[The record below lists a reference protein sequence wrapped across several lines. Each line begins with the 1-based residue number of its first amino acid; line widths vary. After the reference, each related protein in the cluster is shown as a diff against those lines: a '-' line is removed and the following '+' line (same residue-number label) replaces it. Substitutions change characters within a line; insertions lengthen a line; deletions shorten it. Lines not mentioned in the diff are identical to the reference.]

1 MTAFTATLE
10 SLISDIGTITNFFVN
25 QFVSIAD
32 MFFNSPFVI
41 YIGLGI
47 IVSILGI
54 VAAFLRIKSSA
65 SSKTDH

>member
-10 SLISDIGTITNFFVN
+10 SLITDIGTITNFFVN

-47 IVSILGI
+47 IVGILGI
-54 VAAFLRIKSSA
+54 VAAFLRIKRSS
-65 SSKTDH
+65 

>member
-10 SLISDIGTITNFFVN
+10 SLITDIGTITNFFVN

-41 YIGLGI
+41 YVGLGI

-54 VAAFLRIKSSA
+54 VAAFLRIKRS
-65 SSKTDH
+65 T

>member
-47 IVSILGI
+47 IVTILGI
-54 VAAFLRIKSSA
+54 VAAFLRIKRS
-65 SSKTDH
+65 T

>member
-10 SLISDIGTITNFFVN
+10 SLITDIGTITNFFVN

-41 YIGLGI
+41 YVGLGI
-47 IVSILGI
+47 IVSILGL
-54 VAAFLRIKSSA
+54 VAAFLRIKSS
-65 SSKTDH
+65 S

>member
-47 IVSILGI
+47 IVTILGI
-54 VAAFLRIKSSA
+54 VAAFLRIKSS
-65 SSKTDH
+65 S

>member
-10 SLISDIGTITNFFVN
+10 SLITDIGTITNFFVN

-41 YIGLGI
+41 YVGLGI

-54 VAAFLRIKSSA
+54 VAAFLRIKQSS
-65 SSKTDH
+65 

>member
-41 YIGLGI
+41 YIGLGLV
-47 IVSILGI
+47 VSILGI
-54 VAAFLRIKSSA
+54 VAAFLRIKQSS
-65 SSKTDH
+65 

>member
-47 IVSILGI
+47 IVTILGI
-54 VAAFLRIKSSA
+54 VAAFLRIRSSA
-65 SSKTDH
+65 

>member
-10 SLISDIGTITNFFVN
+10 SLITDIGTITNFFVN

-41 YIGLGI
+41 YLGLGI
-47 IVSILGI
+47 IVSILGL
-54 VAAFLRIKSSA
+54 VAAFLRIKRSS
-65 SSKTDH
+65 

>member
-10 SLISDIGTITNFFVN
+10 SLITDIGTITNFFVN

-41 YIGLGI
+41 YIGLGLV
-47 IVSILGI
+47 VSILGI
-54 VAAFLRIKSSA
+54 VAAFLRIKQSS
-65 SSKTDH
+65 

>member
-10 SLISDIGTITNFFVN
+10 SLITDIGTITNFFVN

-41 YIGLGI
+41 YLGLGI
-47 IVSILGI
+47 IVSILGL
-54 VAAFLRIKSSA
+54 VAAFLRIKQSS
-65 SSKTDH
+65 

>member
-10 SLISDIGTITNFFVN
+10 SLITDIGTITNFFVN

-47 IVSILGI
+47 IVTILGI

-65 SSKTDH
+65 

>member
-25 QFVSIAD
+25 QFVSISD

-47 IVSILGI
+47 IVTILGI
-54 VAAFLRIKSSA
+54 VAAFLRIKSS
-65 SSKTDH
+65 S

>member
-10 SLISDIGTITNFFVN
+10 SLITDIGTITNFFVN

-41 YIGLGI
+41 YVGLGI

-54 VAAFLRIKSSA
+54 VAAFLRIKRSS
-65 SSKTDH
+65 

>member
-10 SLISDIGTITNFFVN
+10 SLITDIGTITNFFVN

-41 YIGLGI
+41 YLGLGI
-47 IVSILGI
+47 IVSILGL
-54 VAAFLRIKSSA
+54 VAAFLRIKSS
-65 SSKTDH
+65 S

>member
-10 SLISDIGTITNFFVN
+10 SLITDIGTITNFFVN

-41 YIGLGI
+41 YIGLGLV
-47 IVSILGI
+47 VSILGI
-54 VAAFLRIKSSA
+54 VAAFLRIKRSS
-65 SSKTDH
+65 

>member
-41 YIGLGI
+41 YIGLGLV
-47 IVSILGI
+47 VSILGI
-54 VAAFLRIKSSA
+54 VAAFLRIKRSS
-65 SSKTDH
+65 

>member
-41 YIGLGI
+41 YLGLGI
-47 IVSILGI
+47 IVSILGL
-54 VAAFLRIKSSA
+54 VAAFLRIKSS
-65 SSKTDH
+65 S

>member
-10 SLISDIGTITNFFVN
+10 TLISDIGTITNFFVN

-41 YIGLGI
+41 YVGLGI

-54 VAAFLRIKSSA
+54 VAAFLRIKRSS
-65 SSKTDH
+65 